1 MRCAYCTLRR
11 AGDFVVFDF
20 SHIGIVAADQKV
32 VTDNLQTIE
41 GNTNG
46 KGERDSVAGD
56 GVWQKER
63 APQLTKSYI
72 RLFAD

>member
-1 MRCAYCTLRR
+1 MVVIAPYAR

-20 SHIGIVAADQKV
+20 SHIGIVAADQKAI
-32 VTDNLQTIE
+32 TGSIHTIE

-56 GVWQKER
+56 GVWKKDR
-63 APQLTKSYI
+63 AQQLTKSYL
-72 RLFAD
+72 RLLAG